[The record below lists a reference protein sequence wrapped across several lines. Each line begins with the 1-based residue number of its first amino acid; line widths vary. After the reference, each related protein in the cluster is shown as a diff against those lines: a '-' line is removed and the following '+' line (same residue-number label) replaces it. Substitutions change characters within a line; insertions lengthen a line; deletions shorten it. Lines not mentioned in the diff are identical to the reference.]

1 MAFASWISP
10 EFQLYIMKDYR
21 RLKQDEN
28 SRLSLNWNLNR
39 ELSKINYKIQ
49 TDAIEENLIPP
60 ELTQAQKSFT
70 YANEADMLNVALFG
84 MTAKEWR
91 KTNPNKSGNI
101 RDYATLNQL
110 LVLANMESYNAI
122 LINQGITQQER
133 LVLIRNLVVK
143 QLKATEKITLSE
155 LKQLETKN
163 G

>member
-1 MAFASWISP
+1 M
-10 EFQLYIMKDYR
+10 YIMKDYR

-39 ELSKINYKIQ
+39 ELSKINYKIH
-49 TDAIEENLIPP
+49 TDAIKENLIPP

-133 LVLIRNLVVK
+133 LVLIRNLVIK

-163 G
+163 D

>member
-1 MAFASWISP
+1 M
-10 EFQLYIMKDYR
+10 YIMKDYR

-39 ELSKINYKIQ
+39 ELSKINYKIH
-49 TDAIEENLIPP
+49 TDAIKENLIPP

-101 RDYATLNQL
+101 RDYATFNQL

-133 LVLIRNLVVK
+133 LVLIRNLVIK

-155 LKQLETKN
+155 LKQLETKK
-163 G
+163 